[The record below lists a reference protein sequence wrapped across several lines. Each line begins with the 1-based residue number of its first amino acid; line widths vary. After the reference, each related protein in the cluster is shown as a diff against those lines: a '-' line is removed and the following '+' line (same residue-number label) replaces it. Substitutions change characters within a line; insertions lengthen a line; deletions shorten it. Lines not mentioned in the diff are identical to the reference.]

1 MRLLTAP
8 GAMALEANQPRNQ
21 TRTDNATRQGSEML
35 FDYVARVGQ
44 MVQEDIAGLQRD
56 IEGPIC
62 DDCGGVQT
70 SDTTPS
76 YVFKEMEIC
85 DCEEGNDV

>member
-1 MRLLTAP
+1 
-8 GAMALEANQPRNQ
+8 
-21 TRTDNATRQGSEML
+21 ML

-44 MVQEDIAGLQRD
+44 MVQADIV
-56 IEGPIC
+56 GPIC

-85 DCEEGNDV
+85 DCEEENDV

>member
-1 MRLLTAP
+1 MTAQGVATP
-8 GAMALEANQPRNQ
+8 GANRHKNQ

-44 MVQEDIAGLQRD
+44 MVQADIV
-56 IEGPIC
+56 GPIC

>member
-1 MRLLTAP
+1 
-8 GAMALEANQPRNQ
+8 MALEANQPRNQ
-21 TRTDNATRQGSEML
+21 TRTDNVTRQGSEML

-76 YVFKEMEIC
+76 YVFKQMEIC
-85 DCEEGNDV
+85 DCVEENDV